1 MAFGQ
6 RTGDRS
12 AARGSGAMS
21 PFFLGSNILIWLSA
35 IIVMGLTAFFV
46 SEAHELGREA
56 TNHVLYILVIVS
68 VPTVLIY
75 CKHIGGKPRFLFF
88 RWMGKTESS

>member
-1 MAFGQ
+1 MAFGR

-56 TNHVLYILVIVS
+56 SNHVLYILVIVS
-68 VPTVLIY
+68 AIL
-75 CKHIGGKPRFLFF
+75 R
-88 RWMGKTESS
+88 